1 MKAKG
6 IQTDLRVRDDVCGP
20 GPTYMVLALLIQ
32 RTLPTAEEPWRGE
45 ERCVVDQSVEVART
59 MR

>member
-20 GPTYMVLALLIQ
+20 GPRYLHGTCFTP
-32 RTLPTAEEPWRGE
+32 RTLPTAEEPWRGGKGVCGRS
-45 ERCVVDQSVEVART
+45 ER
-59 MR
+59 

>member
-20 GPTYMVLALLIQ
+20 GPAYLRGTCFTHTAYLAH
-32 RTLPTAEEPWRGE
+32 RRGTME
-45 ERCVVDQSVEVART
+45 GGGKVCGRSER
-59 MR
+59 

>member
-20 GPTYMVLALLIQ
+20 GPTYMVLALLTQ

-45 ERCVVDQSVEVART
+45 GKVCGRSER
-59 MR
+59 